1 MKTPAKVFIWIGM
14 IIQFFLIYP
23 IVLGV
28 LALKKIN
35 SATSSDEL
43 KTLGIFT
50 TLFCSLLGGVF
61 MLCIKDDELN
71 GTICTSANGV
81 VVYKKKH
88 ITYEKN
94 NNIDPPT
101 LKARKTIT
109 ALLYTLIGVLAIS
122 LLFSI
127 TATMKYCNWIGYN
140 WSYIP
145 LIFVGTQ
152 ILIYIVLM
160 VFYIIKKHT
169 LTNITNALLI
179 SFLVVSAS
187 EIVIS
192 CVTNYTLVNFLTLR
206 HKYSGEGWEYWGLF
220 ALAMVCVVVTVYV
233 LRLSFK
239 TNQKNFAGEYPFIK
253 KVSYTSTSNVQ
264 IELAEAQRLLD
275 NGIINCEEYQS
286 ARKGILNKYYNTDI

>member
-28 LALKKIN
+28 LSLKKIN
-35 SATSSDEL
+35 SATSSNEL
-43 KTLGIFT
+43 QTLGIFT

-71 GTICTSANGV
+71 GAISASNNGV

-88 ITYEKN
+88 ITYEEN
-94 NNIDPPT
+94 CDIDPSK
-101 LKARKTIT
+101 LKAKKTIKI
-109 ALLYTLIGVLAIS
+109 LLYTLIGVLAIS

-127 TATMKYCNWIGYN
+127 AATEEYN
-140 WSYIP
+140 GGSYIP

-152 ILIYIVLM
+152 ILLYIVLM
-160 VFYIIKKHT
+160 VFFIIKKHT

-179 SFLVVSAS
+179 SFGVVSAA
-187 EIVIS
+187 EIAMS
-192 CVTNYTLVNFLTLR
+192 CVTNYSLAWTYEWYNGYNYHV
-206 HKYSGEGWEYWGLF
+206 YGAGWEYWVLY
-220 ALAMVCVVVTVYV
+220 ALAIVCVAVTVIALYF
-233 LRLSFK
+233 SFK
-239 TNQKNFAGEYPFIK
+239 THQKNFVGASVLIK
-253 KVSYTSTSNVQ
+253 KVSYTSTSNVE

-275 NGIINCEEYQS
+275 NGIINNEEYQS
-286 ARKGILNKYYNTDI
+286 VRKGILNKYYNADI